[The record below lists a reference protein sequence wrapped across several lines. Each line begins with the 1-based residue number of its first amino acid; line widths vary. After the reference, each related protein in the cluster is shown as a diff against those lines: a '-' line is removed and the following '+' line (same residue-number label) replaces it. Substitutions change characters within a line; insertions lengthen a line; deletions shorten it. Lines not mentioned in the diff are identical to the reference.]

1 MSWSSS
7 TSRYEELDRVFSRAL
22 RLVDS
27 ALIKEYR
34 LSPEEAAE
42 VEQSLFVWFRGFGR
56 RPGSPK
62 SAEALRRHLLN
73 MACQAGHV
81 YWSGKLGSSLPHD
94 EVLKRT
100 LTLGP
105 QQIAIEVEEQADWKG
120 NAPGDGSDGE
130 NGE

>member
-1 MSWSSS
+1 MSSQ
-7 TSRYEELDRVFSRAL
+7 TSRYEELDRVFSRSL

-34 LSPEEAAE
+34 LSPEEASE

-81 YWSGKLGSSLPHD
+81 YWSGKLGSSQPND
-94 EVLKRT
+94 ETLKRT
-100 LTLGP
+100 LALGP
-105 QQIAIEVEEQADWKG
+105 QQIAIEIEEQAG
-120 NAPGDGSDGE
+120 MERNAPGRDEDREDGR
-130 NGE
+130 